1 VNKQTEPVDVL
12 AVMGHAIE
20 SAGKMVKASNGDFRA
35 VIYQDD
41 LFKARAA
48 IAELIEACQVYDD
61 LRDRLFLLMMA
72 DPRRES
78 LLKQV
83 EEADKRR
90 RAALALV
97 GSAA

>member
-48 IAELIEACQVYDD
+48 IAELIEA
-61 LRDRLFLLMMA
+61 A
-72 DPRRES
+72 DALSKCYPEHS
-78 LLKQV
+78 PIYHVIQL
-83 EEADKRR
+83 
-90 RAALALV
+90 RAALAAV
-97 GSAA
+97 SPK